1 MDVPMESRIVAWPG
15 RGAKLA
21 SGAPRGMEAAT
32 TRVIRPTQGGSTM
45 LGRNGSTNGDGKSA
59 SATSLL
65 TIVGESA
72 RIEGKFD
79 IADSIEIECEIGG
92 ELSVG
97 RKLVISQRGVVKAN
111 VHTVDAVI
119 QGTYEG
125 TMIATGEV
133 EIASTGRVSGHIETD
148 SLVIAKGG
156 VFTGNVTKS
165 GGGESKPVYLLDDKR
180 MTALANHVGAER

>member
-1 MDVPMESRIVAWPG
+1 GGPG
-15 RGAKLA
+15 GR
-21 SGAPRGMEAAT
+21 EAAT
-32 TRVIRPTQGGSTM
+32 RRGLRSAQGGARM
-45 LGRNGSTNGDGKSA
+45 LGRNGSANGDGKGA
-59 SATSLL
+59 SAPSLL
-65 TIVGESA
+65 PIVGESG

-97 RKLVISQRGVVKAN
+97 RKLVISEKGVVKAN

-119 QGTYEG
+119 MGTYEG

-148 SLVIAKGG
+148 SLVSPKGG
-156 VFTGNVTKS
+156 
-165 GGGESKPVYLLDDKR
+165 
-180 MTALANHVGAER
+180 A

>member
-1 MDVPMESRIVAWPG
+1 
-15 RGAKLA
+15 
-21 SGAPRGMEAAT
+21 
-32 TRVIRPTQGGSTM
+32 M
-45 LGRNGSTNGDGKSA
+45 LGRNGSTNGDGKGGSA
-59 SATSLL
+59 ISLL

-97 RKLVISQRGVVKAN
+97 RKLVISEKGVVKAN
-111 VHTVDAVI
+111 VKTVDAVI

-125 TMIATGEV
+125 TMVATGEV

-156 VFTGNVTKS
+156 VFTGNVTKP
-165 GGGESKPVYLLDDKR
+165 GGGKGKPVYLLEEKR
-180 MTALANHVGAER
+180 ANLPAIPAEAAR

>member
-1 MDVPMESRIVAWPG
+1 MPRWPVPTSPADGCADGIEDRRLAG
-15 RGAKLA
+15 HGAKLA
-21 SGAPRGMEAAT
+21 LAALRGMEAAT

-111 VHTVDAVI
+111 VH
-119 QGTYEG
+119 
-125 TMIATGEV
+125 
-133 EIASTGRVSGHIETD
+133 
-148 SLVIAKGG
+148 
-156 VFTGNVTKS
+156 
-165 GGGESKPVYLLDDKR
+165 
-180 MTALANHVGAER
+180 

>member
-1 MDVPMESRIVAWPG
+1 MARSLRWSTPWQGSRDNAGNPLHARRLDDARSQWLHQRG
-15 RGAKLA
+15 RQE
-21 SGAPRGMEAAT
+21 R
-32 TRVIRPTQGGSTM
+32 
-45 LGRNGSTNGDGKSA
+45 LGHQPSHDRR
-59 SATSLL
+59 
-65 TIVGESA
+65 
-72 RIEGKFD
+72 RIGPD

-97 RKLVISQRGVVKAN
+97 RKLVISEKGVVKAN

-119 QGTYEG
+119 MGTYEG

-156 VFTGNVTKS
+156 AFTGNVTKS

-180 MTALANHVGAER
+180 MNSMANHVGAER

>member
-1 MDVPMESRIVAWPG
+1 
-15 RGAKLA
+15 
-21 SGAPRGMEAAT
+21 
-32 TRVIRPTQGGSTM
+32 M
-45 LGRNGSTNGDGKSA
+45 LGRDGSTNGDGKSA

-97 RKLVISQRGVVKAN
+97 RKLVISEKGVVKAN

-119 QGTYEG
+119 MGTYEG

-156 VFTGNVTKS
+156 AFTGNVTKS

-180 MTALANHVGAER
+180 MNSMANHVGAER